1 MGRGRSGG
9 VVSARRKS
17 AQGKNHV
24 FFTQNGPY
32 TREWKFTQE
41 QLEVLQH
48 MSNEQLAAAIL
59 SPAARPSTPR
69 EQTPAS
75 GHRAGSTP
83 RENQASLQ
91 SSES

>member
-9 VVSARRKS
+9 VVSSRKKS
-17 AQGKNHV
+17 AQCKNPV

-32 TREWKFTQE
+32 IRKWKFARE
-41 QLEVLQH
+41 QIEVLQH
-48 MSNEQLAAAIL
+48 IPNEQLAAAIL